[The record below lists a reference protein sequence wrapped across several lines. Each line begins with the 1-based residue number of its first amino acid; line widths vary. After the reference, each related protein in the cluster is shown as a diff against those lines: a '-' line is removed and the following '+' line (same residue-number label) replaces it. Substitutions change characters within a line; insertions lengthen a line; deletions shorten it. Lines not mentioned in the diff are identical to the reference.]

1 MPTAPALFCLRSR
14 WTLSNWLQRLQR
26 ADLAAW
32 QQHRD
37 GEVRLGAAW
46 HYLNPLLALEDALA
60 AAVQHGCRFALLGIP
75 EDIGPRANSGNGG
88 ADLGFNAFLSRFIN
102 LQANQFAAAGELLLA
117 GTVDCHDLQ
126 QRAALLDAAD
136 PEQLTQLRQLCSEL
150 DLRVYNVLR
159 AIFDAGLTPI
169 VIGGGHN
176 NALPILQALASHAGQ
191 PVDAINLDPHCDF
204 RLLEGRH
211 SGNGFSY
218 AANAGWLRKY
228 FVLGLHELK
237 NSTAALQQLT
247 AAGAGYCSY
256 QRIWQRRQVTLA
268 QAVDQAIDF
277 VGADENIPLGIELD
291 TDSISGMPVS
301 AYTNCGVTVADAEFY
316 VWQLAQ
322 LPRVRYLHLAEA
334 APAQHPAGLKAG
346 MNEAGQVLSA
356 LVLAFVQAKAA
367 QH

>member
-1 MPTAPALFCLRSR
+1 MN
-14 WTLSNWLQRLQR
+14 NWLQRLQS

-32 QQHRD
+32 QQYRP
-37 GEVRLGAAW
+37 GEVRLGAAL

-60 AAVQHGCRFALLGIP
+60 GAVQQGCRFALLGIP
-75 EDIGPRANSGNGG
+75 EDIGPRANLGNGG
-88 ADLGFNAFLSRFIN
+88 ADLGFSAFLSRFIN
-102 LQANQFAAAGELLLA
+102 LQDNLFAAAGQLLLA
-117 GTVDCHDLQ
+117 GSIHCEDLQ
-126 QRAALLDAAD
+126 QRAALLNPAD
-136 PEQLTQLRQLCSEL
+136 PDQLTQLRQLCSEL
-150 DLRVYNVLR
+150 DLRVYHVMR

-169 VIGGGHN
+169 IIGGGHN

-191 PVDAINLDPHCDF
+191 AADAINLDPHCDF

-218 AANAGWLRKY
+218 AAQAGWLRKY

-237 NSTAALQQLT
+237 NSATALQQLA

-256 QRIWQRRQVTLA
+256 QRIWQRRQLTLA
-268 QAVDQAIDF
+268 QGITQAIDF
-277 VGADENIPLGIELD
+277 VGADESTPLGIELD

-316 VWQLAQ
+316 VWQLAH
-322 LPRVRYLHLAEA
+322 LARVRYLHLAEA

-356 LVLAFVQAKAA
+356 LVLAFIQARAT